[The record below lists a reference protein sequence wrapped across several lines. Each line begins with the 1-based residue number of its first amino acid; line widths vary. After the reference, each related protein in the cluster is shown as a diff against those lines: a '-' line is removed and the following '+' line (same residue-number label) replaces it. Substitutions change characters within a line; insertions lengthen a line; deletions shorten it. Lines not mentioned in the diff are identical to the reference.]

1 MIYLNVSLLDGKTMK
16 LDKFLKQ
23 KHGRQAWL
31 AKELNVTA
39 GFINQITNGS
49 RPIPARF
56 GIAIERATK
65 GEVTR
70 KDMFSNW
77 AEIWPELAD

>member
-1 MIYLNVSLLDGKTMK
+1 MYVSLLDEKIMK
-16 LDKFLKQ
+16 LDKYLRQ

-56 GIAIERATK
+56 GIAIERATQGK
-65 GEVTR
+65 VTR

-77 AEIWPELAD
+77 VEIWPELADKKD

>member
-1 MIYLNVSLLDGKTMK
+1 MK
-16 LDKFLKQ
+16 LDIFLKQ

-49 RPIPARF
+49 RPIPTRF
-56 GIAIERATK
+56 GIAIERATNGK
-65 GEVTR
+65 VTR
-70 KDMFSNW
+70 KDMFQNW

>member
-49 RPIPARF
+49 RPIPVRF
-56 GIAIERATK
+56 GIAIESATK